1 MEIPAELFIAERTP
15 QNNSRHVGAGK
26 GGLTLRCSPAQNASI
41 RDRQPPRETLPRMSA
56 DPAQI
61 IVSPAIGGAKFVDTA
76 KLVVIA

>member
-1 MEIPAELFIAERTP
+1 
-15 QNNSRHVGAGK
+15 
-26 GGLTLRCSPAQNASI
+26 
-41 RDRQPPRETLPRMSA
+41 MSA